1 MVFTEWKFILLI
13 KMGKP
18 VLYSSI
24 FAGFINDM
32 LYTSKDLLIQF
43 LLLTKN
49 IENVGFSIER

>member
-1 MVFTEWKFILLI
+1 MVFTEWKFILPI
-13 KMGKP
+13 KMGGP

-43 LLLTKN
+43 LLLTCINNRAKL
-49 IENVGFSIER
+49 F